1 MRWTRLRLTT
11 FDGLPLEPRH
21 RLLRMLGSCLSVC
34 TAVGLLWLLVDEE
47 SLAWQDHISGTF
59 PTLAVER

>member
-1 MRWTRLRLTT
+1 
-11 FDGLPLEPRH
+11 
-21 RLLRMLGSCLSVC
+21 MLGSCLSVC